1 MIIYVISIIS
11 GLIIFLS
18 LLTLFS
24 IDDQKAKIR
33 YKLINFQEEPPKT
46 HELKD
51 RFHAFLDEI
60 NVPNQLR
67 RLVDEQEVAWS
78 GIRMTYHQ
86 FLSGWWLSIQTIL
99 LLVIFIFIFGDRE
112 PIWVVVLSGL
122 ILLIFLVPILYLK
135 HQIRVRIRSIEKSLP
150 DFLDILTLVIEA
162 GLGFIPALK
171 RTSGS
176 ISGVLRGEI
185 EGVLIRMD
193 LGFSRQEALREM
205 TNRVPYSNLHQFVEA
220 IIVSERLGTSLAKT
234 LRVQAKMLRTRRWQ
248 RAETKA
254 QTAPIRIIPALV
266 FFFLPSLLL
275 IYLAPPILNLLMRR

>member
-1 MIIYVISIIS
+1 MILYFVSIVL

-18 LLTLFS
+18 LLALFS
-24 IDDQKAKIR
+24 IDDHKANIR
-33 YKLINFQEEPPKT
+33 FKLVNYQEETPE
-46 HELKD
+46 HLELKD
-51 RFHAFLDEI
+51 RFRAFLDEI
-60 NVPNQLR
+60 NVPNQMS
-67 RLVDEQEVAWS
+67 RLVGEREVAWS

-86 FLSGWWLSIQTIL
+86 FLSGWWLSIQTVIFFVIFAYVFCDREPVWIIIL
-99 LLVIFIFIFGDRE
+99 LSLTLVIF
-112 PIWVVVLSGL
+112 LA
-122 ILLIFLVPILYLK
+122 PILYLK
-135 HQIRVRIRSIEKSLP
+135 HQIRVRIRCIEKSLP

-171 RTSGS
+171 RISGS
-176 ISGVLRGEI
+176 ISGLLKGEI

-220 IIVSERLGTSLAKT
+220 IILSERLGTSLAKT
-234 LRVQAKMLRTRRWQ
+234 LRVQAKMLRTRRRQ
-248 RAETKA
+248 RAETMA